1 MRISDWSS
9 DVCSSDLPGRAGV
22 SSRSADKDLPPFSRP
37 ADISTGGL
45 IMDIASGTIGEALL
59 ETRLGNKTA
68 SLLTMIDLDGL
79 FAECAPGGG
88 VSQACFA
95 AAVNARSEERRV
107 GKECVSTCRSRWSPY
122 H

>member
-79 FAECAPGGG
+79 FAACPPRGG
-88 VSQACFA
+88 VSQPCFP
-95 AAVNARSEERRV
+95 AAVHAFLFPSLL
-107 GKECVSTCRSRWSPY
+107 SPFPPRPVF
-122 H
+122 

>member
-1 MRISDWSS
+1 MIRRPPRSTRTDT
-9 DVCSSDLPGRAGV
+9 LFPYTTLFRA
-22 SSRSADKDLPPFSRP
+22 DLPPFSRP

-59 ETRLGNKTA
+59 ETRLGNKNA

-88 VSQACFA
+88 VSQACLA
-95 AAVNARSEERRV
+95 AAVTAVLFHDLLSRV
-107 GKECVSTCRSRWSPY
+107 PTGAAFGIG
-122 H
+122 